1 MRADHQEMFCAQ
13 LFRRQGGIHHQ
24 CVIRMDKSF
33 FTTRFPSGGAKAAKG
48 DINGILHLR
57 QRVGELWIVR
67 VIDAGDIQQRATR
80 RGGDI
85 IDMPILDQQ
94 PQQMSTHQPGC
105 AGNQYLTHLIPF
117 TELSVCVLG
126 LLYHT

>member
-1 MRADHQEMFCAQ
+1 
-13 LFRRQGGIHHQ
+13 
-24 CVIRMDKSF
+24 MDKSF
-33 FTTRFPSGGAKAAKG
+33 FTARFPSGGAKAAKG

-85 IDMPILDQQ
+85 IDMPI
-94 PQQMSTHQPGC
+94 PISSRSRCPPTSPVAPVIST
-105 AGNQYLTHLIPF
+105 
-117 TELSVCVLG
+117 
-126 LLYHT
+126 

>member
-1 MRADHQEMFCAQ
+1 MLSTQLLGRQSGIYHQ
-13 LFRRQGGIHHQ
+13 R
-24 CVIRMDKSF
+24 VICMDKGF
-33 FTTRFPSGGAKAAKG
+33 FTARFPSGGAKAAKG

-57 QRVGELWIVR
+57 QRVGKLGIVR
-67 VIDAGDIQQRATR
+67 IIDAGDIQQRATR

-85 IDMPILDQQ
+85 VDMPIPDQQ

-105 AGNQYLTHLIPF
+105 AGNQYLTHLVPF
-117 TELSVCVLG
+117 TELSVCDLG